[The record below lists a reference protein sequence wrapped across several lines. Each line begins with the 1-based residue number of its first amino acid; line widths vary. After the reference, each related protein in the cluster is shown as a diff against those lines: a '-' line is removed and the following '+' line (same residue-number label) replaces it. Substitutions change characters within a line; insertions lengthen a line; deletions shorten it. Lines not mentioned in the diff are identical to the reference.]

1 MFDLSSSSS
10 INTNFFFIDFLCVQ
24 TGFYHR
30 LSIEFVLISIENHID
45 QIYNLETQQYFKILF
60 IFWSLKFWLTLNRIW
75 NKSQKR
81 LIFDWIDI
89 NYVGIFFFSFDKA
102 LLFSKNHQWIHFNNI
117 MQVLLFLLFLKEFPF
132 MHCF

>member
-102 LLFSKNHQWIHFNNI
+102 LLFSKNGYISITLCRFYY
-117 MQVLLFLLFLKEFPF
+117 FC
-132 MHCF
+132 CFSKNFHLCIAFK